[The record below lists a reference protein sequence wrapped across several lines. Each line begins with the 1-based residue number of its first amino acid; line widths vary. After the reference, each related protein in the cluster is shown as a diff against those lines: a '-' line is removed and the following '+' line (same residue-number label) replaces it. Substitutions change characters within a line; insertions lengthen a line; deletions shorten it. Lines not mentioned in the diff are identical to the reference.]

1 MPKKLLTAVSANT
14 GLGAMYDGDIAGVSC
29 VASLDRVTS
38 FKQLLAKRDGAILS
52 LISDSGAED
61 DGALPDQAFMHRF
74 ATEKTITINTTA
86 AGGNASLMSMDEG

>member
-1 MPKKLLTAVSANT
+1 
-14 GLGAMYDGDIAGVSC
+14 MYDGDIAGVSC

-61 DGALPDQAFMHRF
+61 DGALPDEVFLHRF

-86 AGGNASLMSMDEG
+86 AGGNASLMSMEED